1 MFAYCNNNP
10 ANFKDAYGAIPCHTT
25 VAVKDDGVDY
35 PIYSNIASTPQDQ
48 ISGVINGQALLP
60 YSDFWIGLGSYGRS
74 GCQYIAVY
82 NAMQLIGKPQSL
94 ADITN
99 EVFSSGAVA
108 YGLFGAGPW
117 AAASYFS
124 AHDVDY
130 VGSFSADTL
139 VSDISVGSVIV
150 FTIWSSSGW
159 HAMTALYTNGE
170 YKVFNRFNDKDYI
183 FPYKSLNEAYANGGW
198 IYGLRIDP

>member
-10 ANFKDAYGAIPCHTT
+10 ANFKDTCGTVPCHTT
-25 VAVKDDGVDY
+25 LDIKDRDGSYIV
-35 PIYSNIASTPQDQ
+35 YSNIASTPQNQ
-48 ISGVINGQALLP
+48 ISGAINGQALLP
-60 YSDFWIGLGSYGRS
+60 YADSPIGFGTYGIS

-94 ADITN
+94 ASVTN
-99 EVFSSGAVA
+99 EIFSYGAVA
-108 YGLFGAGPW
+108 WGLFGAGPW

-139 VSDISVGSVIV
+139 VADISEGSVIV
-150 FTIWSSSGW
+150 FTAWCSAGW
-159 HAMTALYTNGE
+159 HAMTALYTKGE
-170 YKVFNRFNDKDYI
+170 YIIFNRYDNLSETKTYE
-183 FPYKSLNEAYANGGW
+183 SLSDAYSNGWW
-198 IYGLRIDP
+198 IYGIRIDP